1 MFLHHIRLTQLS
13 EQDLKKNTIDIHQL
27 RLALLVL
34 IFVEAWVY
42 YHYNHITTPPT
53 IVNLRA
59 NLWHQLLTNII
70 TSTIKTPPVILTI
83 VKHII

>member
-1 MFLHHIRLTQLS
+1 MLISSYFHQLSQDSKIRTLEKQMFLHHIRLTQLS
-13 EQDLKKNTIDIHQL
+13 EQDLKKNTIDVHQL

-59 NLWHQLLTNII
+59 NL
-70 TSTIKTPPVILTI
+70 
-83 VKHII
+83 